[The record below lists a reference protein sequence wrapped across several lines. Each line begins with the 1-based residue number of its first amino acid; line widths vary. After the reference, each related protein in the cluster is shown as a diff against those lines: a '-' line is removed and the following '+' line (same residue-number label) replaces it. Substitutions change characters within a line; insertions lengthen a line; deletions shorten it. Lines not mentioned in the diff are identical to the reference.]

1 MADISG
7 KDLAY
12 RALASALGGPVDLA
26 TMVMRPFG
34 YAVEKPVLGSEWIGQ
49 KMQDLGLV
57 SSARNPNAEMLASML
72 VPGPGEL
79 AGAAKGG
86 LLALGTLKS
95 GAGRVLDALTASD
108 KAAANSALMARATW
122 AGSER
127 PTINTSMFKGENTK
141 GVPLNVAEAPT
152 KVVEIDP
159 RKLGASQMELDT
171 AGVKAYIEGT
181 GREGL
186 SLPTVVKIGDEYI
199 IADGTHRLA
208 AQILA
213 GRDKVP
219 VRLAEVDKLPASRMA
234 TYKETIPPGAQAAL
248 EEYIAGTATTWNTLL
263 RSATPLEK
271 FGSKSQRLI
280 GDLDSYLASGYQ
292 AKGETLWRATAHEQ
306 ADELAKLKVGDLF
319 IDKGFMST
327 SRSKDVVIN
336 RIAPEMEEFVDNVHL
351 LQIKL
356 PNGQVIRG
364 KDVVGPTDHFAW
376 QKEFLLGR
384 GHQFKVIGKTEENG
398 FPVTILELQLK

>member
-1 MADISG
+1 MDLN
-7 KDLAY
+7 DLAY
-12 RALASALGGPVDLA
+12 RAIASAFGAPVDLT
-26 TMVMRPFG
+26 TMALRPLG
-34 YAVEKPVLGSEWIGQ
+34 YKTPEQNVVGSSEWIGQ

-108 KAAANSALMARATW
+108 KATANSALTARATW

-127 PTINTSMFKGENTK
+127 PTISTSMFKGENTK

-234 TYKETIPPGAQAAL
+234 TYKEPIPPGAEKAL
-248 EEYIAGTATTWNTLL
+248 EEYIAGAATNWNALL
-263 RSATPLEK
+263 RSGASLDQ
-271 FGSKSQRLI
+271 FGTKSQRMI
-280 GDLDSYLASGYQ
+280 QDLSAYLATGSK
-292 AKGETLWRATAHEQ
+292 AKGETLWRATGHEQ
-306 ADELAKLKVGDLF
+306 ADQLSKLNVGDTF
-319 IDKGFMST
+319 VDKGFMST
-327 SRSKDVVIN
+327 SRSKDVVVN
-336 RIAPEMEEFVDNVHL
+336 RIAPDMEDWVDNVHL
-351 LQIKL
+351 IKIKL
-356 PNGQVIRG
+356 PDGRLVSG
-364 KDVVGPTDHFAW
+364 KDVKGPTEHFSW
-376 QKEFLLGR
+376 QKEFILDR
-384 GHQFKVIGKTEENG
+384 GQSFRVVGKSEESG
-398 FPVTILELQLK
+398 WPVTILELIPK